1 MAKIHTRT
9 FRVRWSELDSSGTFS
24 PENFLRYLI
33 ETAYDWGDSLGLGS
47 VAYEEMGIYW
57 LIRQTEMTIYKTP
70 VHNDVVDLT
79 IWMLSWQKV
88 RGTRCFEIK
97 FSNTGEIIAHGIQKI
112 VSMDRATNRPT
123 VLADE
128 FIDSFKLENPIKFEE
143 SGISFSSSSKPFF
156 TCAKTVELH
165 DLDAQQH
172 VNNAV
177 YFSYAREAL
186 AKALSS
192 QGVPVQ
198 SLSPAFLQ
206 IQYTSPAV
214 WGEELKLDVINEQ
227 PAVTPAVY
235 HIKMVRKIDGA
246 FVSDCVI
253 RLRD

>member
-1 MAKIHTRT
+1 
-9 FRVRWSELDSSGTFS
+9 
-24 PENFLRYLI
+24 
-33 ETAYDWGDSLGLGS
+33 
-47 VAYEEMGIYW
+47 
-57 LIRQTEMTIYKTP
+57 
-70 VHNDVVDLT
+70 
-79 IWMLSWQKV
+79 
-88 RGTRCFEIK
+88 
-97 FSNTGEIIAHGIQKI
+97 
-112 VSMDRATNRPT
+112 
-123 VLADE
+123 LADE